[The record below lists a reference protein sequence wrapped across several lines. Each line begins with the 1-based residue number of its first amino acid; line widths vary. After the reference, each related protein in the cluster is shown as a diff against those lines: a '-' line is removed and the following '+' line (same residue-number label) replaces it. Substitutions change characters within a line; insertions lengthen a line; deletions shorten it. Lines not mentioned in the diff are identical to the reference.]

1 MLALGMSAFSQ
12 EQPPQLAHF
21 HHVHLNS
28 TDPNAAIDFYTSH
41 FESEKKTFAGAVPAV
56 WAQKSWLLFN
66 KVEQPPKS
74 DITSAIW
81 HIGWGAENMKEAY
94 QKQLDSGAKF
104 QTPITDISD
113 IGGGTAKD
121 VFFYA
126 YVAGPDGQLIELNTA
141 NHHHFGHIHLLSKD
155 PVAAGEWYMKE
166 FGLVRRG
173 RGAPSREPHFY
184 KEFQIGPS
192 MSLMMDN
199 VNLIIYPWQYAPKQW
214 PDVWK
219 NRTEFESTKGH
230 VTDHIG
236 FSVDN
241 LDETIARLKKD
252 GVKVTDEPKT
262 ILEGKLKVA
271 FIEGPDK
278 ILIQLVEEAKP
289 ATQSANQIPY
299 TKESITKGRSVFARN
314 CVGCHGA
321 DGKAMVD
328 VVADATDLT
337 APKTWKNG
345 HTEQEIF
352 RSIRDGQG
360 ASMPAFKAQLGEL
373 DMWHLVNFIRSLW
386 PEPSKEN

>member
-1 MLALGMSAFSQ
+1 MSSYSQ
-12 EQPPQLAHF
+12 EQPQQLAHF

-28 TDPNAAIDFYTSH
+28 TDPKAAIDFYTSH
-41 FESEKKTFAGAVPAV
+41 FDSEKATFAGAMPAV
-56 WAQKSWLLFN
+56 WAQKSWLLFS
-66 KVEQPPKS
+66 KVDKPPKS
-74 DITSAIW
+74 DITSAVW
-81 HIGWGAENMKEAY
+81 HIGWGAENMKETY
-94 QKQLDSGAKF
+94 QKQLASGAKF
-104 QTPITDISD
+104 ATPITDISD

-173 RGAPSREPHFY
+173 RGTPSREVHFY
-184 KEFQIGPS
+184 REFQIGPS

-199 VNLIIYPWQYAPKQW
+199 VNFIIFPWQYAPKQW

-219 NRTEFESTKGH
+219 DRTEFESTKGH
-230 VTDHIG
+230 VTDHLG
-236 FSVDN
+236 FSVEN

-252 GVKVTDEPKT
+252 GVKVTDEPRA
-262 ILEGKLKVA
+262 ILGGKLKIA

-278 ILIQLVEEAKP
+278 IRIELVEEAKP
-289 ATQSANQIPY
+289 AAQPGNPIPY
-299 TKESITKGRSVFARN
+299 TKESIAKGRSVFARN
-314 CVGCHGA
+314 CVACHGA

-345 HTEQEIF
+345 YTEEQIF

-360 ASMPAFKAQLGEL
+360 ASMPAFKTQISQ
-373 DMWHLVNFIRSLW
+373 DDIWHLVNFIRSLW
-386 PEPSKEN
+386 PEPMRPALQ